1 MSLKVV
7 RQKAL
12 TPKRADSQLKKMQS
26 IRKDLPLYLIL
37 LPTILLTLFFKYIP
51 MPGILMSFMKYDVF
65 LGFFKSPWVG
75 LDNFAEIFTVP
86 AISSSIANTLKLSIL
101 NLLISFPLPIM
112 FALLLNEIR
121 CTAFKR
127 VVQTVSYLPHFL
139 SWVAAIGMAYSIY
152 SVDGII
158 NDLRVMLMGEGTE
171 RIRFLA
177 SQSFFVPN
185 ILIITIW
192 KTIGWSSIVFLSA
205 IVGIDTELY
214 EAANIDGANRFKQCI
229 HITIPSIM
237 PTAVMIFI
245 LNIGGILTD
254 NFDLI
259 YGLQNP
265 FIDFETISTVIYK
278 QGIAGGN
285 YSVATA
291 LGLFQ
296 NGIGF
301 LLVVG
306 ANWLSKKVNDVALW

>member
-1 MSLKVV
+1 M
-7 RQKAL
+7 RQKVTNQKTLATKKADKQL
-12 TPKRADSQLKKMQS
+12 VRAHS
-26 IRKDLPLYLIL
+26 IKKDLPLYLLL
-37 LPTILLTLFFKYIP
+37 LPVILLTIFFKYLP
-51 MPGILMSFMKYDVF
+51 MPGILMSFMKYDIF
-65 LGFFKSPWVG
+65 LGFDSPWVG
-75 LDNFAEIFTVP
+75 WDNFVEIFTVP
-86 AISSSIANTLKLSIL
+86 AISSSILNTVKLSTL
-101 NLLISFPLPIM
+101 TLLVSFPLPII

-121 CTAFKR
+121 NNAFKR

-158 NDLRVMLMGEGTE
+158 NDLRVMILGEGAE

-177 SQSFFVPN
+177 SQNFFIPN
-185 ILIITIW
+185 VLIITVW
-192 KTIGWSSIVFLSA
+192 KTIGWSSIVFLAA
-205 IVGIDTELY
+205 IAGIDPELY

-237 PTAVMIFI
+237 PTAVMLFI
-245 LNIGGILTD
+245 LNIGGILSD

-259 YGLQNP
+259 YGLQNA
-265 FIDFETISTVIYK
+265 FIDYETLSTVVYK

-285 YSVATA
+285 YSIATA

-306 ANWLSKKVNDVALW
+306 ANWLSKRVNDVALW

>member
-1 MSLKVV
+1 MSLKAAKK
-7 RQKAL
+7 QAF
-12 TPKRADSQLKKMQS
+12 TAKRKDNQSKMAQS
-26 IRKDLPLYLIL
+26 IKKDLPLYIIL
-37 LPTILLTLFFKYIP
+37 LPTILLTIYFKYLP
-51 MPGILMSFMKYDVF
+51 MPGVLMSFMKYDMF
-65 LGFFKSPWVG
+65 LGFKSPWVG
-75 LDNFAEIFTVP
+75 FDNFVEIFTVP
-86 AISSSIANTLKLSIL
+86 AISTSIVNTLKLSIL
-101 NLLISFPLPIM
+101 NMLISFPLPIV

-121 CTAFKR
+121 CNAFKR

-139 SWVAAIGMAYSIY
+139 SWVAVVGMAYSIY

-158 NDLRVMLMGEGTE
+158 NDLRITLMGEGTE

-177 SQSFFVPN
+177 SQNFFIPN
-185 ILIITIW
+185 VIIITAW
-192 KTIGWSSIVFLSA
+192 KTVGWSSIVFLSA
-205 IVGIDTELY
+205 IAGIAPDLY

-229 HITIPSIM
+229 HITVPSIM
-237 PTAVMIFI
+237 PTAVMLFI
-245 LNIGGILTD
+245 LNIGGILSD

-259 YGLQNP
+259 YGLQNA
-265 FIDFETISTVIYK
+265 FIDYETLSTVVYK

-301 LLVVG
+301 MLVVG

>member
-1 MSLKVV
+1 MSQKVA

-12 TPKRADSQLKKMQS
+12 TAKQAEKRHKKMQT
-26 IRKDLPLYLIL
+26 IKKDLPLYIIL
-37 LPTILLTLFFKYIP
+37 LPTILFTIFFKYLP

-75 LDNFAEIFTVP
+75 WDNFVEIFTVP
-86 AISSSIANTLKLSIL
+86 AISNSIMNTLKLSIL
-101 NLLISFPLPIM
+101 NLLISFPLPII

-121 CTAFKR
+121 CNVFKR

-139 SWVAAIGMAYSIY
+139 SWVAAIGIVYSIY

-158 NDLRVMLMGEGTE
+158 NDLRVMLLGEDTE

-177 SQSFFVPN
+177 SQSFFIPN
-185 ILIITIW
+185 ALIITIW

-205 IVGIDTELY
+205 IAGIDPELY
-214 EAANIDGANRFKQCI
+214 EAANIDGANRFKQCL
-229 HITIPSIM
+229 HVTVPSIM

-245 LNIGGILTD
+245 LNIGGILSD

-259 YGLQNP
+259 YGLQNA
-265 FIDFETISTVIYK
+265 FIDFETLSTVVYK

-301 LLVVG
+301 ILVIA

>member
-1 MSLKVV
+1 MSLKAAKKQAFTAK
-7 RQKAL
+7 RKDNQ
-12 TPKRADSQLKKMQS
+12 PKMAQS
-26 IRKDLPLYLIL
+26 IKKDLPLYIIL
-37 LPTILLTLFFKYIP
+37 LPTILLTIYFKYLP
-51 MPGILMSFMKYDVF
+51 MPGVLMSFMKYDMF
-65 LGFFKSPWVG
+65 LGIKSPWVG
-75 LDNFAEIFTVP
+75 FDNFVEIFTVP
-86 AISSSIANTLKLSIL
+86 AISTSIVNTLKLSVL
-101 NLLISFPLPIM
+101 NMLISFPLPII

-121 CTAFKR
+121 CNAFKR

-139 SWVAAIGMAYSIY
+139 SWVAVVGMAYSIY

-158 NDLRVMLMGEGTE
+158 NDLRITLLGEGTE

-177 SQSFFVPN
+177 SQNFFIPN
-185 ILIITIW
+185 VIIITVW
-192 KTIGWSSIVFLSA
+192 KTVGWSSIVFLSA
-205 IVGIDTELY
+205 IAGIAPDLY

-237 PTAVMIFI
+237 PTAVMLFI
-245 LNIGGILTD
+245 LNIGGILSD

-259 YGLQNP
+259 YGLQNA
-265 FIDFETISTVIYK
+265 FIDYETLSTVVYK

-301 LLVVG
+301 MLVVG